1 MNIYMA
7 VLIAAGAGLVIQNI
21 LMAQITEQTSMIL
34 VALVLNSAVGLVLLT
49 TLLLRKTGI
58 GGLTEVLQLLKPW
71 MILPGL
77 LGSFFVFASI
87 TGYSQLGATSTISLL
102 VASQL
107 IFGLGWDF
115 LRADRMALSQMG
127 TAALGAILLL
137 AGAYLIVSRTP

>member
-7 VLIAAGAGLVIQNI
+7 VLIAAGAGLVVQNV
-21 LMAQITEQTSMIL
+21 LMARITEQTSMIL
-34 VALVLNSAVGLVLLT
+34 VALVLNSSVGLVLLT

-58 GGLTEVLQLLKPW
+58 GGLPEVLQLLKPW

-87 TGYSQLGATSTISLL
+87 TGCAQLGATSTISLL

-115 LRADRMALSQMG
+115 LRPDRMAMSQMG

>member
-7 VLIAAGAGLVIQNI
+7 VLIAAGAGLVIQNV
-21 LMAQITEQTSMIL
+21 LMARITEQTSMIL

-87 TGYSQLGATSTISLL
+87 TGYAQLGATSTISLL